1 MPASIPERQP
11 IGDVFVGN
19 VIQVGQTQLFATE
32 AVLEGEVLAQG
43 EFIVRYGLRYQGKLH
58 VSIVPGLVVMDYGD
72 MLTGE
77 DAWDF
82 LINRSNQYP
91 RSEVVGYRNDGGDDM
106 VFIRSLDI
114 AVPPEVLVYPDLTAT
129 QPLFHPAALI
139 APFTEGLPARLLK
152 YLPHYVNLSE
162 WQAESNS

>member
-1 MPASIPERQP
+1 MPASIPERLP

-19 VIQVGQTQLFATE
+19 VIQVGQTQLLATE
-32 AVLEGEVLAQG
+32 AVPDGEVLARG

-91 RSEVVGYRNDGGDDM
+91 RSEVVGYRNDGADDM